1 MQRFK
6 NIICVVTL
14 DPSSSATLE
23 RAVVLANNNQAQ
35 LTVVEV
41 IEKIPANINIPASI
55 LSPDKIEAT
64 IVTEHLKELTALV
77 ARWRDDIDIKIK
89 VLVGTPFLEVIYEV
103 LRNDYDL
110 VIKAAESDT
119 RLKSVVGSNDMHLLR
134 KCPCLVWLIKS
145 ESPKSYRRILAA
157 IDVDEQVPAE
167 ELEAKRLLT
176 HKVLDM
182 ASSLA
187 MSEFAELHIVHAWE
201 ALGERELRS
210 GFLTVSEQ
218 ELRAYIEKV
227 KEQHSLSLNKV
238 MEEVVS
244 KLGRNTFEYLN
255 PQSHL
260 LKGQAHKEIPA
271 LADKIEADIVVMGT
285 VARSGISGFFMGNT
299 AETILNRID
308 CSVLAVKPPGFV
320 TPVTLDK

>member
-271 LADKIEADIVVMGT
+271 LADKIDADIVVMGT

-299 AETILNRID
+299 AEIILNRIG